1 VPIGRKWKTAQ
12 QAIQDGNETTPSY
25 SLFQMGALCWYFVQG
40 LVDRGVGTPIGIA
53 DTAIGGQRI
62 EEFMCALWAGVPS
75 GSCSLMLSSHAATS
89 MPPALA
95 QTLREARDGMGWDGM
110 GEG

>member
-62 EEFMCALWAGVPS
+62 EEFMCAMRCGRVFPVD
-75 GSCSLMLSSHAATS
+75 HAA
-89 MPPALA
+89 
-95 QTLREARDGMGWDGM
+95 
-110 GEG
+110 